1 MVASAPEVP
10 RNTPLAIMV
19 APNGARRTKADHP
32 RLPIGPAELAVT
44 AERALAAGAAM
55 MHLHVRDSEDRH
67 VLDAGLYREA
77 LAEIRGRV
85 GEQMVLQV
93 TTEAVGRYQPEVQRR
108 LLRELAP
115 EAASIAVRELFSDAE
130 EASRSGEVVRWSAEA
145 GVSLQYI
152 VYGAD
157 DVARLRALQEAA
169 IVPREPA
176 PFLLFVLGRY
186 TVGQVSTPKD
196 LLPFLAAGGGAD
208 PWSLCAFGPKETA
221 CAAAALSLGGHV
233 RVGFENN
240 LWRPD
245 GSPAEDTVEP
255 VARIAQLAHSLGRPL
270 ADAAT
275 ARALFPAK

>member
-1 MVASAPEVP
+1 MVAPAPEVP
-10 RNTPLAIMV
+10 RETPLAIMV

-32 RLPIGPAELAVT
+32 RLPIGPAELAET

-55 MHLHVRDSEDRH
+55 MHLHVRDGEDKH

-77 LAEIRGRV
+77 LAEIRRRV
-85 GEQMVLQV
+85 GQDMILQV
-93 TTEAVGRYQPEVQRR
+93 TTEAVGRYQPDAQRR
-108 LLRELAP
+108 LLKELEP
-115 EAASIAVRELFSDAE
+115 EAASLAVRELFPDEE
-130 EASRSGEVVRWSAEA
+130 EAVRSGEMVRWSAEA
-145 GVSLQYI
+145 GISLQYI
-152 VYGAD
+152 LYGAD
-157 DVARLRALQEAA
+157 DIARLRALQEAA
-169 IVPREPA
+169 LVPKDPA

-186 TVGQVSTPKD
+186 TIGQVSMPED
-196 LLPFLAAGGGAD
+196 LLPFLSAGGGAD

-221 CAAAALSLGGHV
+221 CAAAALTLGGHV

-255 VARIAQLAHSLGRPL
+255 VTRIAQLAHSLGRSL